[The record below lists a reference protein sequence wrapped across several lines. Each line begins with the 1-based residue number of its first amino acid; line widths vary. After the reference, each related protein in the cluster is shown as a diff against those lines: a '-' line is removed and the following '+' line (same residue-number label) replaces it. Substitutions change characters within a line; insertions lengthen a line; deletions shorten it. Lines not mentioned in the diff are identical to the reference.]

1 MQKQISVKD
10 MTLKQKIGQLIIP
23 GFHSYEY
30 DDQLKT
36 LIEEYNVGNIILF
49 TRNLDNPNQI
59 KKLCRDIH
67 EKCIQNNGVIPFIA
81 IDQEGGLV
89 TRLQSGVTFAPGAM
103 TCAASSVE
111 NASFAAGK
119 MIGRDM
125 IKLGMNFDLAPVV
138 DINNNL
144 ENPVINVRSYSDDP
158 EVVSTYASKFVAG
171 LATYGVIGCA
181 KHFPGH
187 GDTCVDS
194 HLALASVNYD
204 YEYLKH
210 NELVPYINNKNI
222 ASIMSA
228 HIMFPKLDDLPATL
242 SSKILKGILR
252 KDIGYEG
259 IIVSDCLEMKAIQD
273 NYGTPEGA
281 VKALIA
287 GVDMVCICHTLD
299 LQVKAIKLIEKAI
312 EDGDLSIE
320 ELDEKVERILK
331 YKYMTYPY
339 LEKYF
344 YNELDYYI
352 DDMANSLSSQ
362 IVDGSLTLVKGNI
375 PTLSKDTLIVAPK
388 AVART
393 IIEDEFDDRN
403 LSSVLRKEFNLDY
416 VYEYSDDLSRQAE
429 LLDKVASF
437 KNVIIFSYNAY
448 VNKAQSDFIN
458 NVLNINSNA
467 FIFSLKGPMDY
478 RFYNNLNNYMCLYEY
493 TPNSIKTVCNLFK
506 GKITPTGKL
515 PLKVN
520 K

>member
-1 MQKQISVKD
+1 MQKIISAKD

-23 GFHSYEY
+23 GFSSYEY
-30 DDQLKT
+30 NEHAKT

-49 TRNLDNPNQI
+49 TRNLNNPNQI
-59 KKLCRDIH
+59 KKLCKDIH
-67 EKCIQNNGVIPFIA
+67 TNCIKNNGVIPFIA

-103 TCAASSVE
+103 SCSASSVN
-111 NASFAAGK
+111 NASFEAGK
-119 MIGRDM
+119 MIARDM

-158 EVVSTYASKFVAG
+158 DTVAMQASKFIAG
-171 LATYGVIGCA
+171 LSTYGVIGCC

-194 HLALASVNYD
+194 HLALASVGYD
-204 YEYLKH
+204 YEYLKN
-210 NELVPYINNKNI
+210 NELVPYIKNKDI
-222 ASIMSA
+222 ASVMSA
-228 HIMFPKLDDLPATL
+228 HIMFPKLDDVPATL

-273 NYGTPEGA
+273 NYGTAEGA
-281 VKALIA
+281 VKAILA
-287 GVDMVCICHTLD
+287 GVDMVCICHTLE
-299 LQVKAIKLIEKAI
+299 LQIKAIKLIEQAVI
-312 EDGDLSIE
+312 DGTLSME
-320 ELDEKVERILK
+320 ALDEKVDRILK

-352 DDMANSLSSQ
+352 DEESNNLSQQ
-362 IVDGSLTLVKGNI
+362 IVDGSLTKVIGDVPKLNN
-375 PTLSKDTLIVAPK
+375 DTLIIAPIAIAK
-388 AVART
+388 T

-403 LSSVLRKEFNLDY
+403 LVSVLKKEFSLSNIY
-416 VYEYSDDLSRQAE
+416 QYSDDLKIQEEYIKLAKGAK
-429 LLDKVASF
+429 DI
-437 KNVIIFSYNAY
+437 IIFTYNAY
-448 VNKAQSDFIN
+448 VNKAQQNFVNEI
-458 NVLNINSNA
+458 LKINSNA
-467 FIFSLKGPMDY
+467 YVISLKGPMDY
-478 RFYNNLNNYMCLYEY
+478 RFYYNLNNYMCLYEY
-493 TPNSIKTVCNLFK
+493 TPNSIRTICKLFR
-506 GKITPTGKL
+506 GLNPTGKL